1 MNGTVVWI
9 RRRFS
14 RVCSV
19 VVMATMVGFT
29 GACAASDDE
38 AVVAE
43 EPVPSVDCQFD
54 PGSSTGVTEP
64 VDAPEGEVI
73 EVVESGASYVSTD
86 TGIRVRHGATL
97 RNTSDLIAKDV
108 HVYVRGYI
116 GDRSVGFHS
125 SAVVYL
131 LPGQIHA
138 VGSQVRY
145 DGNSEIDRFEVEFV
159 VEEWWPIG
167 NDVFQPHEI
176 VPFDVEFADPMET
189 DYFNREESDLVRFS
203 AYSCNPEE
211 TGLYGALIV
220 RDSEGKI
227 VGASGIVTET
237 RKCDDA
243 EVFAHKA
250 PSGWHSGY
258 CFFNWTLRNEH
269 IVDYLDHDI
278 ADYTPEMYLYSSAD
292 LA

>member
-38 AVVAE
+38 AVVVE

-54 PGSSTGVTEP
+54 PGSSTGVSEP

-73 EVVESGASYVSTD
+73 EVVESGASYVTTD
-86 TGIRVRHGATL
+86 TGKRVNYGATL

-116 GDRSVGFHS
+116 GDRSLGFHS
-125 SAVVYL
+125 GAVFHL

-138 VGSQVRY
+138 FGGGGGY
-145 DGNSEIDRFEVEFV
+145 EGTSEIEGFEVEFV
-159 VEEWWPIG
+159 VEEWWSIG

-189 DYFNREESDLVRFS
+189 DYFNRERSDLVRFS
-203 AYSCNPEE
+203 AYSCNPEN
-211 TGLYGALIV
+211 TGLYGALII
-220 RDSEGKI
+220 RDSGGNI

-237 RKCDDA
+237 KKCRDN
-243 EVFAHKA
+243 EVSVPIA
-250 PSGWHSGY
+250 PPGWHPGY
-258 CFFNWTLRNEH
+258 CFFNWAQPNEH

-278 ADYTPEMYLYSSAD
+278 ADYTPEMYLYST
-292 LA
+292 LT